1 VGNKY
6 ANHSVKTTDQKRVAD
21 VMRRTGRRA
30 FVSRPQNGYVVV
42 YDQKVDEPGTA
53 AVVEVG
59 ALLSKEIGVPVLCV
73 LNYDDDILCYWLFE
87 QDKLIDEFNSRPDY
101 FSEIKGA
108 PPQGGDVERLCTS
121 LETNAERAVVE
132 KLLRGKHLFA
142 VDQHTELAKALGL
155 PSYSVGL
162 GYDYV
167 KDLVTAGEE
176 LEEDEYDLDP
186 SQLIQ
191 TP

>member
-1 VGNKY
+1 MGNKY
-6 ANHSVKTTDQKRVAD
+6 ANHS
-21 VMRRTGRRA
+21 
-30 FVSRPQNGYVVV
+30 
-42 YDQKVDEPGTA
+42 
-53 AVVEVG
+53 
-59 ALLSKEIGVPVLCV
+59 
-73 LNYDDDILCYWLFE
+73 
-87 QDKLIDEFNSRPDY
+87 
-101 FSEIKGA
+101 
-108 PPQGGDVERLCTS
+108 
-121 LETNAERAVVE
+121 VVE

>member
-6 ANHSVKTTDQKRVAD
+6 ANHSVKTTDQKRVAE
-21 VMRRTGRRA
+21 VMSQALRVS

-42 YDQKVDEPGTA
+42 YDQEVDELGTA

-59 ALLSKEIGVPVLCV
+59 ALLSKEIGVPVVCV

-101 FSEIKGA
+101 FAEGKGA
-108 PPQGGDVERLCTS
+108 PPQGGDVGQLCTS
-121 LETNAERAVVE
+121 LGTNAERAVVE
-132 KLLRGKHLFA
+132 QLLRGKHRFA

-155 PSYSVGL
+155 PSCSVGL

-167 KDLVTAGEE
+167 KDLVTAE

-186 SQLIQ
+186 SQLIR

>member
-6 ANHSVKTTDQKRVAD
+6 ANHSVKTADQKLVAE
-21 VMRRTGRRA
+21 VMRRARRVA

-42 YDQKVDEPGTA
+42 YDQEVDELGTP
-53 AVVEVG
+53 AVVQVG

-87 QDKLIDEFNSRPDY
+87 QGKLIDEFNSRPDY
-101 FSEIKGA
+101 FNEVKGTPA
-108 PPQGGDVERLCTS
+108 QGGDVERLCTS
-121 LETNAERAVVE
+121 LGTNAERAKVE
-132 KLLRGKHLFA
+132 ELLRGKHLFA
-142 VDQHTELAKALGL
+142 VDQHTELAKELGL
-155 PSYSVGL
+155 PSCSVGL

-176 LEEDEYDLDP
+176 LEEDEYDLAP
-186 SQLIQ
+186 SQLIR